1 MALVELGFGNSRC
14 MLGAMSSQAHWWRM
28 WRSTVNSMR
37 QMLFRDR
44 IRLGAMVVTGVVIW
58 SLITGLALGMLW
70 FLNQSDYVALKG
82 RLVES
87 VLSLFFL
94 ALFFFVSASDA
105 VLVWATLF
113 RTRSGSFQAA
123 LPITDRDLW
132 WTAVVEGGFWAA
144 WAVVVLAIPL
154 FLALATDARSPLSF
168 VAACGISTG
177 GFLACCLALGGVGA
191 LVLARILPFVQRHL
205 RLIAI
210 LAVMVVAGII
220 VQFTRSLGHQA
231 PLQLLSDAMG
241 RLSFA
246 QSTYLP
252 SHWAQ
257 QAVTDCQGG
266 RWGAWGLNVALLWSS
281 AGMVALCGEALAHW
295 RLRRD
300 LDALSG
306 RSSTRVVQNSSRPW
320 RLPWGLPDD
329 LSLLIAKDLRL
340 FVRDPV
346 QLLQFSSFAGLL
358 GFYVLMLPRLG
369 HAFTEFSWWRPVVS
383 VLNLVAVTM
392 ALATFTGRFVYP
404 LLALEGRRLWVLALA
419 PWPRQRIVT
428 AKFLFALAIGTPVA
442 LGLVVASGTL
452 LHLPLPQVAYQSL
465 VILCLAVGLTTQSL
479 GLGARLADYRED
491 NPAKLVAGYG
501 GTINLLASLGFSSLI
516 ICGASVPVLTAG
528 GPAVWLGAM
537 LWTLVISGVWS
548 AVSIGLARRWFG
560 ELDRSAA

>member
-1 MALVELGFGNSRC
+1 MGLVGAWVCPSRC
-14 MLGAMSSQAHWWRM
+14 MLDAMSSQAHWWRM
-28 WRSTVNSMR
+28 WRATANSMR

-87 VLSLFFL
+87 VLALFFL
-94 ALFFFVSASDA
+94 ALFFFVTASDA

-113 RTRSGSFQAA
+113 RTRSGAFQAA
-123 LPITDRDLW
+123 LPVTDRDLW

-154 FLALATDARSPLSF
+154 FVALATDARAPLPF
-168 VAACGISTG
+168 IAACGIATC

-205 RLIAI
+205 RLLGT
-210 LAVMVVAGII
+210 LAVVVVAAGI
-220 VQFTRSLGHQA
+220 VQFLRGLGHQE

-257 QAVTDCQGG
+257 QAVSDAQGG
-266 RWGAWGLNVALLWSS
+266 RWGGWGENVFLLWTS
-281 AGMVALCGEALAHW
+281 AGVVALCGEAMAHW

-306 RSSTRVVQNSSRPW
+306 RPSSRVVQMISKPW

-329 LSLLIAKDLRL
+329 LGLLIAKDLRL
-340 FVRDPV
+340 FIRDPV
-346 QLLQFSSFAGLL
+346 QLLQFGSFAGLL

-369 HAFTEFSWWRPVVS
+369 HAFTEFTWWRPVVS
-383 VLNLVAVTM
+383 VLNMVAVTM

-452 LHLPLPQVAYQSL
+452 LHLPLAQVAYQSV

-479 GLGARLADYRED
+479 GLGARLADYGED

-501 GTINLLASLGFSSLI
+501 GTINLLASLGYSALI
-516 ICGASVPVLTAG
+516 IGGAGVPVLTAG
-528 GPAVWLGAM
+528 GPAAWIGA
-537 LWTLVISGVWS
+537 LAWTLGVSGLWS

-560 ELDRSAA
+560 ELDRTAA